1 LNKNEKL
8 LTVIV
13 PIYNSDDNIL
23 DFFNTILTLP
33 EEFLSVTKFLFVLDG
48 PQPII
53 QDNLLKFKTQYSNL
67 EIDHISLLANV
78 GAVKASRIGL
88 RNSKSD
94 YYSIMAIDL
103 QDPPLVL
110 MEMYEVIKESAQ
122 HLVIATRSDRGDS
135 AVSKIFSTTAWKF
148 LNSISNYPLPRG
160 GFDFYIIDNY
170 LKDLVLSLK
179 ETEFSPIAQLAT
191 IGITFE
197 RVEYYRP
204 KRKIGKSSWTF
215 RKKLRYFINNIF
227 GLSHLPMKILVLI
240 EIILSISIVLFIISN
255 IISKLLG
262 VSFPNGYLSTLVV
275 ILTIGLFQIF
285 SSIILLGYIWR
296 IYDIVANKEIGYVEK
311 T

>member
-48 PQPII
+48 PQPIV

-94 YYSIMAIDL
+94 YYAIMAIDL

-110 MEMYEVIKESAQ
+110 MEMYEVIKDSEVDVCTFFIHSFL
-122 HLVIATRSDRGDS
+122 HHVNTRNN
-135 AVSKIFSTTAWKF
+135 VNKTSKVNKVNKGYNSYLRKPTYNYKF
-148 LNSISNYPLPRG
+148 
-160 GFDFYIIDNY
+160 
-170 LKDLVLSLK
+170 
-179 ETEFSPIAQLAT
+179 
-191 IGITFE
+191 
-197 RVEYYRP
+197 
-204 KRKIGKSSWTF
+204 
-215 RKKLRYFINNIF
+215 
-227 GLSHLPMKILVLI
+227 
-240 EIILSISIVLFIISN
+240 
-255 IISKLLG
+255 
-262 VSFPNGYLSTLVV
+262 
-275 ILTIGLFQIF
+275 
-285 SSIILLGYIWR
+285 
-296 IYDIVANKEIGYVEK
+296 NKY
-311 T
+311 